1 MVVGVCVLLT
11 ANAAGQ
17 GDVQLTA
24 NRVHYRIQDETDAPS
39 SDDAVVQSA
48 KDDCGSK
55 ASNGKGSC
63 CDKCGCGLE
72 LTGPL
77 CCCEEDPARLMPCGP
92 LGGGMIDVYGW
103 VDMGITFNGDR
114 PLSNFNG
121 ILAYND
127 RDTELQMNQAY
138 LVMERPVET
147 GPCTGWDIGGRVDLL
162 YGSDSRFV
170 ETGGLGGWGGR
181 GWNGHEFYGLAL
193 PQFYAEVAYDKL
205 SVKMGHFYTVFG
217 YETPMAPDNF
227 FYSHSHMMK
236 YGEPYTF
243 THTGLLASWHVTDR
257 LTLMAGFDRGWDLF
271 NPDPNGDHV
280 GFLGGLVWENEG
292 TGTKLSATCSS
303 TYETAN
309 PVILGF
315 QDDRFFYSLVWQQRI
330 GHRWTYVLQ
339 HDLGVQQ
346 TGSPYTGF
354 AAEWY
359 CVNQYLFYKLNCKWD
374 LGIRLEMFRDDDGL
388 RVGGYGRRVSGSP
401 IVPWG
406 YAGTFWDIS
415 LGANWKPTSNLTIRP
430 EVRYDSF
437 NGINGL
443 GFMPFND
450 GLDRNQWTFAVDMIC
465 EF

>member
-1 MVVGVCVLLT
+1 MKATTAALMAVGVCVLFS
-11 ANAAGQ
+11 ANATGQ
-17 GDVQLTA
+17 DGVELAADE
-24 NRVHYRIQDETDAPS
+24 VHYRIQDEAVTS
-39 SDDAVVQSA
+39 STET
-48 KDDCGSK
+48 GSY
-55 ASNGKGSC
+55 S
-63 CDKCGCGLE
+63 DECGCGLG
-72 LTGPL
+72 LFGPL
-77 CCCEEDPARLMPCGP
+77 HCYEEEPRRLMPCGP
-92 LGGGMIDVYGW
+92 LEDGMIDAYGW
-103 VDMGITFNGDR
+103 VDVGITFNGDR

-121 ILAYND
+121 ILTYND
-127 RDTELQMNQAY
+127 RHGELQMNQAY
-138 LVMERPVET
+138 LVLERPVES
-147 GPCTGWDIGGRVDLL
+147 GCGTGWDIGGRVDLL

-170 ETGGLGGWGGR
+170 EVGGLGGWGGL

-193 PQFYAEVAYDKL
+193 PQFYAEVACNNI
-205 SVKMGHFYTVFG
+205 SVKMGHFYTIFG

-227 FYSHSHMMK
+227 FYSHSHAMK
-236 YGEPYTF
+236 YGNPYTF
-243 THTGLLASWHVTDR
+243 THTGLLASWQVTDR
-257 LTLMAGFDRGWDLF
+257 LTLMAGFDRGWDRF
-271 NPDPNGDHV
+271 NPDPSGDHM

-303 TYETAN
+303 TYEEAN
-309 PVILGF
+309 PLIPGGF
-315 QDDRFFYSLVWQQRI
+315 KDDRFFYSLVWQQQL
-330 GHRWTYVLQ
+330 GYRWTYVLH

-359 CVNQYLFYKLNCKWD
+359 CVNQYLYYKLNCKLD
-374 LGIRLEMFRDDDGL
+374 LGVRLEMFRDDDGL

-401 IVPWG
+401 IVPFG

-415 LGANWKPTSNLTIRP
+415 VGANWKPTANLTIRP

-450 GLDRNQWTFAVDMIC
+450 GLDRNQWTFAIDMIC